1 MLQFKERDELLKHQ
15 STAKKRGQSIG
26 FVPTM
31 GALHPGHIS
40 LIAAAKKDNDVVI
53 CSIFINPTQFNNAK
67 DFEKYPVTTEKDIQ
81 LLEAAGCEILFL
93 PDKQE
98 IYPETDHSPLHY
110 ELGHL
115 ENILEGFYRPGHF
128 QGVCMVV
135 DRLLQLVQPDKV
147 YIGQKDY
154 QQCMV
159 LKKLVEILDLKIE
172 MIVCPTLRE
181 TDGLAMSSRNM
192 RLNDAERQKAVFIYD
207 TLCFIKKEIRPGN
220 VDDLIER
227 ARYNLVEE
235 GFRVDYIEIANAQN
249 LDIVHEWDGTT
260 PLVALIAVFLN
271 EVRLI
276 DNLLL

>member
-249 LDIVHEWDGTT
+249 LDIVHEWYGTT